1 MPSKS
6 GIPPQVMNHMNK
18 QQHELLNQMRQY
30 NRLNEENHNRHIQEI
45 ETKYQRK
52 IEELDQESK
61 TRMRQMQQAYQA
73 SLNAL
78 SMKSGGNTKQVTSAM
93 KNLLE
98 VSPKIYDKM
107 TEQEIINGL
116 QQVGYTRK
124 NELPMPDD
132 DASLQRF
139 NQLVEQCTAQVSWT
153 EVN

>member
-1 MPSKS
+1 MPPKS
-6 GIPPQVMNHMNK
+6 GIPPQVMNQMNK

-78 SMKSGGNTKQVTSAM
+78 SMKSGGNAKQVTSAM

-107 TEQEIINGL
+107 TEQEIINSL